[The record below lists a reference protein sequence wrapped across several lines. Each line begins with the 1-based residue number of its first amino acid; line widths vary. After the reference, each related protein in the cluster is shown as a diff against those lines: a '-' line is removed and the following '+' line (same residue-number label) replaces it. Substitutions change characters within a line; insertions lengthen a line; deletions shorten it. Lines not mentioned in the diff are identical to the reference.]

1 MTWKRLQISEQSRTR
16 WESEANR
23 ASDEVNLLKSQV
35 QHLRNEFTTHREDLI
50 KKLAE
55 TKFDAEAV
63 QELHT
68 QIEEQ
73 RRVLEEMQN
82 RLKHTEGE
90 RDQLQSALSTSQHS
104 QTQVE
109 NGLRQDIESLK
120 RRLEQA
126 ESVNES
132 VKRSYEA
139 AQLLI
144 EEKIASQKQILNAKM
159 NDAEKS
165 TLENKIVD
173 LQVELA
179 ALKNGKVEPDQSY
192 DQLKNEKEA
201 LEQQVNFM
209 NSVIVDMQHK
219 NDDLRNRL
227 DILETE
233 VIFDGQLQLG
243 LPQHRVSAR
252 LYCDIC
258 SVFDI
263 HDTEDCPKQLN
274 VRRTPSYSSQESEF

>member
-1 MTWKRLQISEQSRTR
+1 M
-16 WESEANR
+16 
-23 ASDEVNLLKSQV
+23 
-35 QHLRNEFTTHREDLI
+35 NE
-50 KKLAE
+50 
-55 TKFDAEAV
+55 
-63 QELHT
+63 
-68 QIEEQ
+68 
-73 RRVLEEMQN
+73 
-82 RLKHTEGE
+82 
-90 RDQLQSALSTSQHS
+90 
-104 QTQVE
+104 
-109 NGLRQDIESLK
+109 
-120 RRLEQA
+120 
-126 ESVNES
+126 
-132 VKRSYEA
+132 
-139 AQLLI
+139 
-144 EEKIASQKQILNAKM
+144 
-159 NDAEKS
+159 AEKS

-179 ALKNGKVEPDQSY
+179 ALKNGKVEPNQSY